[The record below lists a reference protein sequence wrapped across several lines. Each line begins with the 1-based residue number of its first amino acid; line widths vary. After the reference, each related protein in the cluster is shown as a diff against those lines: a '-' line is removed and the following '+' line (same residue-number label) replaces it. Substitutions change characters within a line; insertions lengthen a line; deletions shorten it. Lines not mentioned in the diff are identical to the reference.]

1 MNEDNRISDMNEEEN
16 NNKYEEIML
25 HKYRNLQM
33 VEIDFNLYF
42 KDDKGQKYIDIRD
55 EDNYITFV
63 EVTVYGMLVIPALRR
78 KEAIVKIITVGDLSY
93 LKKRQLKEMFK
104 EAFDYLENEQ
114 DYEKCSVIKKIEEG
128 FHKRSKT
135 Y

>member
-1 MNEDNRISDMNEEEN
+1 VNEDNRISDMNEEEN

>member
-1 MNEDNRISDMNEEEN
+1 MNEEEN